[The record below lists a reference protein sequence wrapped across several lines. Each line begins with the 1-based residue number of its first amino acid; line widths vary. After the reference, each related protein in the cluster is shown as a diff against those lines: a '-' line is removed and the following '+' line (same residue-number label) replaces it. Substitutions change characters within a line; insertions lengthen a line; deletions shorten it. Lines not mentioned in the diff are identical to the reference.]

1 MDFPSLRKHHL
12 WRYWLFF
19 QRGAWTVELAAYGV
33 KGQIQPGAIAHLGR
47 IVDARLIAA
56 NGREALVLCRR
67 LRPDLALIDVR
78 MPDLDGLATT
88 RAIKQECPDTSVII
102 VTIYQNPDYL
112 LDALKAGA
120 AGYVLKEATR
130 RELLTTVRR
139 VLQGESVLNG
149 DVAASLIKRLIDEMS
164 HPAALPAEQ
173 LTAREHEVLEL
184 LAQGHTNREIAH
196 QLSVSVGTVKVHV
209 EHIIGKLNV
218 TDRTQAA
225 VRAVSLGLL
234 QGVAE

>member
-1 MDFPSLRKHHL
+1 MSGERLPQPKTKPARLVIVDDH
-12 WRYWLFF
+12 
-19 QRGAWTVELAAYGV
+19 ELARAGLRSMLM
-33 KGQIQPGAIAHLGR
+33 GAPGLEVVGE
-47 IVDARLIAA
+47 AA
-56 NGREALVLCRR
+56 NGREALALCRR

-88 RAIKQECPDTSVII
+88 RAIKQEYPETSVII
-102 VTIYQNPDYL
+102 VTIYENPDYL

-196 QLSVSVGTVKVHV
+196 QLNVSVGTVKVHV

>member
-1 MDFPSLRKHHL
+1 
-12 WRYWLFF
+12 
-19 QRGAWTVELAAYGV
+19 
-33 KGQIQPGAIAHLGR
+33 
-47 IVDARLIAA
+47 
-56 NGREALVLCRR
+56 
-67 LRPDLALIDVR
+67 

-88 RAIKQECPDTSVII
+88 RAIKQECPETSVII

-112 LDALKAGA
+112 LEALKAGA
-120 AGYVLKEATR
+120 AAYVLKEATR

-164 HPAALPAEQ
+164 HPAELPAEQ
-173 LTAREHEVLEL
+173 LTAREHAVLQL